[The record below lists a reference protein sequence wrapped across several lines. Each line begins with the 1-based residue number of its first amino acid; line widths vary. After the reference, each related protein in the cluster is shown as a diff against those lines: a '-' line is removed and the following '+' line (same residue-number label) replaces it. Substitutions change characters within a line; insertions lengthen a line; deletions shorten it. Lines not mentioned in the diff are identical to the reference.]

1 MDVEEKNIG
10 ARLAPALYPFAD
22 EIMAEMERRKMTL
35 EEAETLPE
43 VLAQRIRKNNERFE
57 KSRPFIVCKN

>member
-35 EEAETLPE
+35 EEAEALPE

-57 KSRPFIVCKN
+57 KSRPFVVCKN

>member
-22 EIMAEMERRKMTL
+22 DIMAEIKWKTN
-35 EEAETLPE
+35 
-43 VLAQRIRKNNERFE
+43 QRIRKNNERFK
-57 KSRPFIVCKN
+57 KSRPFVVCKN

>member
-1 MDVEEKNIG
+1 MDVEGKKIG

-22 EIMAEMERRKMTL
+22 DIMAEMERRKMTL
-35 EEAETLPE
+35 EEAEALPE

-57 KSRPFIVCKN
+57 KSKPFVVFKN